1 MGRLGGAASTTRVRW
16 ERALDAVRSSRVGR
30 ARRTGLVALLG
41 AEAIST
47 TGSRMSF
54 LAIPW
59 LVLVTTGSPTR
70 MGLVAGVAA
79 LSHILAGIFGTP
91 WINRIGVRRTSIV
104 TDAGCALSMASI
116 ATFYDVGF
124 GLLLS
129 MVAVNGLLVGTGDRA
144 KRVLLPPMAEAAGTP
159 MPRVT
164 AIFDGLSRTAT
175 IVGAALGGVIIAWSD
190 SLTVVWIDAFSFAIC
205 GVIIA
210 IFVRVPR
217 NAPVRSEDAA
227 PTAEPTAQEAS
238 GEASTDRTAK
248 PEPYLAALRGGFR
261 HLRSDRLLL
270 GIVGMMFVLNL
281 FNQASA
287 VVYIPLW
294 VRDVLHSPVA
304 LGFVAG
310 SFALG
315 AIVGNLAFVALATR
329 LPRYL
334 TLVIG
339 YFVGGSPRFFVLAFS
354 HDLPVVLGVMFLCG
368 VATSST
374 NPTIGALLYQRVPT
388 SLQARVFGLT
398 GALAHGGL
406 AVGGLVGAWA
416 VSGLGLTGG
425 LVLAGVLYFAATLT
439 PVVGYRTWRQIDD
452 LPAPRVARP
461 DRPQWREK
469 LVSVRST
476 LGSAVRGLG
485 ARLGWPGG
493 SQARRLSVKPA
504 DDPRIPSLTLTLA
517 YRRNGWTVRARRGWR
532 RVLTRHAITTTD
544 ALKKIAM
551 LDVPNVYGEAEQI
564 HAAELARAE
573 RRLAALRSE
582 MADVEARLAEL
593 RRAR

>member
-1 MGRLGGAASTTRVRW
+1 
-16 ERALDAVRSSRVGR
+16 
-30 ARRTGLVALLG
+30 
-41 AEAIST
+41 
-47 TGSRMSF
+47 

-91 WINRIGVRRTSIV
+91 WVNRIGVRRTSII
-104 TDAGCALSMASI
+104 TDTGCALAMASV
-116 ATFYDVGF
+116 ASFYGAGF

-129 MVAVNGLLVGTGDRA
+129 MVAVNGLLAGTGDRA
-144 KRVLLPPMAEAAGTP
+144 KRVMLAPMAQAAGTP
-159 MPRVT
+159 MARVT
-164 AIFDGLSRTAT
+164 AIFDGLNRTAT
-175 IVGAALGGVIIAWSD
+175 IVGASLGGVLIAWQG
-190 SLTVVWIDAFSFAIC
+190 SLTVVCVDAFSFALC
-205 GVIIA
+205 GAIIA

-217 NAPVRSEDAA
+217 TAVVRSEDAA
-227 PTAEPTAQEAS
+227 ATAAETAQEVS
-238 GEASTDRTAK
+238 GEASTEGAAK
-248 PEPYLAALRGGFR
+248 PEPYFAALRGGFR
-261 HLRSDRLLL
+261 HLRSDRLLI

-281 FNQASA
+281 FNQASG

-294 VRDVLHSPVA
+294 VRDVLGSPVA
-304 LGFVAG
+304 LGFIFG
-310 SFALG
+310 TFALG
-315 AIVGNLAFVALATR
+315 AIVGNLTFAALATR

-339 YFVGGSPRFFVLAFS
+339 YFVGGSPRFLVLAFS
-354 HDLPVVLGVMFLCG
+354 HDLSVVLAVMFVCG
-368 VATSST
+368 IATSST
-374 NPTIGALLYQRVPT
+374 NPTIGALLYQRVPP

-398 GALAHGGL
+398 GAIAHGGL
-406 AVGGLVGAWA
+406 AIGGLVGAWA
-416 VSGLGLTGG
+416 VAGLGLTGG

-439 PVVGYRTWRQIDD
+439 PVWGYRTWRQIDD
-452 LPAPRVARP
+452 LPAPEPARR

-476 LGSAVRGLG
+476 LAAAVG
-485 ARLGWPGG
+485 RLGT
-493 SQARRLSVKPA
+493 RLGLRPA
-504 DDPRIPSLTLTLA
+504 DDPRIPPLTLVLA
-517 YRRNGWTVRARRGWR
+517 YRRDGWTVRARRGRR